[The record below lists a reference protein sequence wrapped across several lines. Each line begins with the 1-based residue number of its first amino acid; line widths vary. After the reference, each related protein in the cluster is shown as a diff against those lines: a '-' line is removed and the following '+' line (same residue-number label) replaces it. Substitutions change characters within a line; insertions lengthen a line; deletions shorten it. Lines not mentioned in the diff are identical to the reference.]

1 MKIQRTVPPAA
12 APINLSAL
20 VHGLAG
26 TFLGRRYL
34 KKLESEMREYFK
46 VRHIFLVSSGKAA
59 LTLILLALK
68 SLSPNKKEVLIPAYT
83 CFSVPSAVVKAGLKI
98 SLCDINPLTFDFDY
112 KFFEEAVKESTLCV
126 IPDHLF
132 GIPAD
137 LDRINSLCKDRG
149 IFVVEDAAQAMG
161 GTYKGR
167 KLGTIGDAGF
177 FSLGRG
183 KNITCGSG
191 GIIVTN
197 SDRIS
202 MAIESV
208 YSHVKSPGISETI
221 KEFLK
226 VMILSIF
233 IHPLLYWFPA
243 GLPFLKLGE
252 TFFYKDFPVKKLSG
266 MKAGLLRNWQK
277 RLEEMNYKRR
287 KNADYFQEK
296 LRLRLNPR
304 DNDPISF
311 LHLPFIVSDK
321 EFREQLSAMSNKEAI
336 GISKMYPSPINEI
349 REIKDQFQDR
359 VFPAAKKISERLLTI
374 PDHPLLSEKDKD
386 KICNLLTNV
395 NISNLEKKDIKYTAT
410 EKSGIK
416 DTVS

>member
-1 MKIQRTVPPAA
+1 MKIQRTIPPAA

-34 KKLESEMREYFK
+34 KKLKSEMKEYFK

-83 CFSVPSAVVKAGLKI
+83 CFSVPSAIVKAGLKI
-98 SLCDINPLTFDFDY
+98 SLCDIAPLTFDFDY
-112 KFFEEAVKESTLCV
+112 KLFEEAVTENTLCV

-137 LDRINSLCKDRG
+137 MDKINSFCKDRG

-161 GTYKGR
+161 GMYKGK

-202 MAIESV
+202 TAIESV

-233 IHPLLYWFPA
+233 IHPLLYWFPS

-252 TFFYKDFPVKKLSG
+252 TMFYKEFPIRRLSG
-266 MKAGLLRNWQK
+266 MQAGLLRGWQ
-277 RLEEMNYKRR
+277 RQLEESNKMR
-287 KNADYFQEK
+287 KENASYFYE
-296 LRLRLNPR
+296 RLRLKSLLGLRN
-304 DNDPISF
+304 NASISF
-311 LHLPFIVSDK
+311 LRLPLMVKDREIK
-321 EFREQLSAMSNKEAI
+321 ERIYSLFNEKGL
-336 GISKMYPSPINEI
+336 GISQMYPTPINEI
-349 REIKDQFQDR
+349 EEIKDLFNGKA
-359 VFPAAKKISERLLTI
+359 FPFASKIVERILTL
-374 PDHPLLSEKDKD
+374 PTHQLLSEKDKKVIVD
-386 KICNLLTNV
+386 YIN
-395 NISNLEKKDIKYTAT
+395 NIPI
-410 EKSGIK
+410 
-416 DTVS
+416 